1 MIYASGG
8 LFIRLVTAPWS
19 FHRKAEPLQLLR
31 VCNRS
36 KAFLL
41 SETGSQEQM
50 TPEGSPA
57 TVLITSTKDEAS
69 VTIAKGLVK
78 HQGFESTEIVL
89 MGNPVYQK
97 GSLLLVTIDTELIS
111 PPDLDAYF
119 NPQAYVFLSRHYAES
134 GIPSL
139 TVHTTGNFTGEPVL
153 GGRPREVGGV
163 NPDLQKNYLLALSK
177 RKDDLKDYEI
187 TIEATHHG
195 PTSLK
200 RPVLFVELGSSEK
213 NWGDE
218 RAGAVMGD
226 ALVEALTQG
235 RSWEK
240 VALAFGGTHY
250 PAKFSRMLLES
261 DMALSCVV
269 PKHSLDGVD
278 SEMFGQMIQ
287 KTSKFPRYVALDWKG
302 LGPHKEKL
310 MGLAA
315 QFALEVIRV

>member
-1 MIYASGG
+1 MATHPESNSTYVLVASSKN
-8 LFIRLVTAPWS
+8 LASKTLAAALIR
-19 FHRKAEPLQLLR
+19 
-31 VCNRS
+31 
-36 KAFLL
+36 
-41 SETGSQEQM
+41 
-50 TPEGSPA
+50 
-57 TVLITSTKDEAS
+57 
-69 VTIAKGLVK
+69 K
-78 HQGFESTEIVL
+78 HGFESTGIAFGSSPLYQSGSVILATMDSEI
-89 MGNPVYQK
+89 
-97 GSLLLVTIDTELIS
+97 IE
-111 PPDLDAYF
+111 PPDLDSFFRPRAYI
-119 NPQAYVFLSRHYAES
+119 FLSTHRAES

-139 TVHTTGNFTGEPVL
+139 TVHTTGNFTDKAVL
-153 GGRPREVGGV
+153 GARPREVGV
-163 NPDLQKNYLLALSK
+163 IDPDLQKNYLIALNE
-177 RKDDLKDYEI
+177 RKSQLEGYEV